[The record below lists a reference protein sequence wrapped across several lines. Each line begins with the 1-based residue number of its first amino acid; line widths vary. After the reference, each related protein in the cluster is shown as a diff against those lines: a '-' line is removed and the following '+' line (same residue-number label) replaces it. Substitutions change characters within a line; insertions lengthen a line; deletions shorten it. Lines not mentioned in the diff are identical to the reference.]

1 MMLQEKIID
10 WQRAAQWVKEW
21 HKSDETIVFTNGCFD
36 ILHKGH
42 VDYLHRASLLGDHL
56 IIGVNT
62 DQSVSRIKGPAR
74 PIQDQSSRALLLAG
88 FFFVDAIVL
97 FDEDTP
103 LELIRTLCPD
113 VLVKGKDYQV
123 AEIVGADFVLQNGGR
138 VETLD
143 FIDGYSTSAI
153 IQKIR
158 SEK

>member
-1 MMLQEKIID
+1 MLHEKIVD
-10 WQRAAQWVKEW
+10 WQKAASLVREW
-21 HKSDETIVFTNGCFD
+21 HKNGEKLVFTNGCFD
-36 ILHKGH
+36 LLHKGH
-42 VDYLHRASLLGDHL
+42 VDYLYRASMLGDRM

-88 FFFVDAIVL
+88 FFFVDAIIL

-103 LELIRTLCPD
+103 LELIRTLKPD
-113 VLVKGKDYQV
+113 VLVKGKDYQ
-123 AEIVGADFVLQNGGR
+123 AADIVGADLVLQNGGR

-143 FIDGYSTSAI
+143 FIEGYSTSAI
-153 IQKIR
+153 IRKIL

>member
-1 MMLQEKIID
+1 MLHEKIMS
-10 WQRAAQWVKEW
+10 WQKAADCVKEW
-21 HKSDETIVFTNGCFD
+21 HKKEEKLVFTNGCFD

-42 VDYLHRASLLGDHL
+42 VDYLYRASLLGDRM

-74 PIQDQSSRALLLAG
+74 PIQDQGSRALLLAG
-88 FFFVDAIVL
+88 FFFADAIVL

-103 LELIRTLCPD
+103 LELIRTLRPD

-123 AEIVGADFVLQNGGR
+123 ADIVGADFVLQNGGR
-138 VETLD
+138 VETLE
-143 FIDGYSTSAI
+143 FIEGYSTSAVI
-153 IQKIR
+153 RKIQ